1 MSDAVPM
8 DVHGL
13 IEKAGGVQQLADRL
27 GVARTTVI
35 DWRVA
40 GMIPGSRLAQIAA
53 TLKISPRVL
62 LPIVRP
68 PKARPALMVAA
79 NK

>member
-1 MSDAVPM
+1 M

-13 IEKAGGVQQLADRL
+13 IAKAGGVQQLADRL

-53 TLKISPRVL
+53 TLKISPKVL

-68 PKARPALMVAA
+68 PKARPALMVAV

>member
-1 MSDAVPM
+1 M

-13 IEKAGGVQQLADRL
+13 IAKAGGVQALADRL

-35 DWRVA
+35 DWRVS
-40 GMIPGSRLAQIAA
+40 GLIPGSRVAQIALA
-53 TLKISPRVL
+53 LKISPKVL

-68 PKARPALMVAA
+68 PTLTTRSRASILQSSE
-79 NK
+79 

>member
-1 MSDAVPM
+1 M

-13 IEKAGGVQQLADRL
+13 IARAGGVQQLADKL

-40 GMIPGSRLAQIAA
+40 GMIPGSRVAQIAIA
-53 TLKISPRVL
+53 LKISPRTL

-68 PKARPALMVAA
+68 PSATARSRAA
-79 NK
+79 ILQSQE